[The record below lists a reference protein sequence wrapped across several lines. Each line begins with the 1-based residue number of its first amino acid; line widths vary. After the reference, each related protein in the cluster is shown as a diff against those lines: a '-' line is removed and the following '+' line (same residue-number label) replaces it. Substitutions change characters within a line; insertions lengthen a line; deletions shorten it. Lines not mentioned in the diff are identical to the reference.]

1 MSYGDD
7 TPIYVMPVQGNV
19 FMLVIGGVDGVN
31 VTAQVGEDGIF
42 LVDSGPP
49 ELGDRLVRTLREHF
63 GEKPV
68 RFLVNTHS
76 HRDHVGGNLALVK
89 TFGLENS
96 ADFSYFGIRSIA
108 HINTVNRMSGLFDER
123 DEVAADA
130 VPLSSFYTEKKEVFF
145 NGEGIVILH
154 APAAHTD
161 GDAIVWFRGS
171 DVISAGDTFVLGN
184 YPVIDSERGGSL
196 QGFIDAANRMVDL
209 AIPGPASIGGTRIVP
224 GHGRLCNEGEV
235 ADYFF
240 LLSVIRSRVREM
252 IQQGMTLEQVKAARP
267 SLDYDVEAGGDK
279 SFWTPEL
286 FIEAAYSELEG
297 AN

>member
-1 MSYGDD
+1 M
-7 TPIYVMPVQGNV
+7 
-19 FMLVIGGVDGVN
+19 
-31 VTAQVGEDGIF
+31 
-42 LVDSGPP
+42 
-49 ELGDRLVRTLREHF
+49 RTLREHF

-108 HINTVNRMSGLFDER
+108 HINTVNRMSGLFDEV

-154 APAAHTD
+154 APPRTPTETRSSGSAAPM
-161 GDAIVWFRGS
+161 S
-171 DVISAGDTFVLGN
+171 SA
-184 YPVIDSERGGSL
+184 
-196 QGFIDAANRMVDL
+196 
-209 AIPGPASIGGTRIVP
+209 PATHSWP

-240 LLSVIRSRVREM
+240 MLSVIRSRVREM
-252 IQQGMTLEQVKAARP
+252 MQQGMTLEQVKAARP
-267 SLDYDVEAGGDK
+267 LWITMPRPAAARAMAPNRSHRLLGLGHLGGLAHTHDH
-279 SFWTPEL
+279 
-286 FIEAAYSELEG
+286 AAKGRFSWRFRSTKWVC
-297 AN
+297 

>member
-1 MSYGDD
+1 M
-7 TPIYVMPVQGNV
+7 
-19 FMLVIGGVDGVN
+19 
-31 VTAQVGEDGIF
+31 
-42 LVDSGPP
+42 
-49 ELGDRLVRTLREHF
+49 RTLREHF

-108 HINTVNRMSGLFDER
+108 HINTVNRMSGLFDEV

-161 GDAIVWFRGS
+161 GDAIAVP
-171 DVISAGDTFVLGN
+171 AG
-184 YPVIDSERGGSL
+184 IRAQQAGG
-196 QGFIDAANRMVDL
+196 AC
-209 AIPGPASIGGTRIVP
+209 PGPVRPRPAPGPGTLI
-224 GHGRLCNEGEV
+224 
-235 ADYFF
+235 
-240 LLSVIRSRVREM
+240 
-252 IQQGMTLEQVKAARP
+252 
-267 SLDYDVEAGGDK
+267 
-279 SFWTPEL
+279 
-286 FIEAAYSELEG
+286 
-297 AN
+297 